1 VIFKIIIILKF
12 INNNFKIYVNFKKI
26 KNIKKKRKE
35 KIITLLEIVA
45 FGEDISVQDHIF
57 LLKPN

>member
-12 INNNFKIYVNFKKI
+12 INNNFKIYFNFKKI